1 MGRTTMG
8 RLAGLFLI
16 FVSGF
21 TSAAALAAPASES
34 WYAAFN
40 TPGDNLIGAYPLTP
54 DAFGTFFAPATDPQS
69 LTIAGGKLYW
79 IDGAQVLDANLD
91 GSDLSVLQTF
101 GIDPTSIAVNSAG
114 GQWYAGFNTPGD
126 NLIGAYPLTPD
137 AFGTFFAPATDPQ
150 SLTIAGGKLYWI
162 DGAQVLD
169 ANLDGSDLSVL
180 QTFGVDP
187 TSIAVNSADGQWY
200 AGFNT
205 PGDNL
210 LGAYPLTPDAFG
222 TFFAPATDPQSLT
235 IAGGKLYWI
244 DGAQVLDA
252 NLDGSDLSVLQ
263 TFGVD
268 PTSIAVSAAPAPSV
282 PEASTWAMILCG
294 FAGLGLLGCRA
305 SQRPRQSR

>member
-21 TSAAALAAPASES
+21 TSAAALAAPASEF
-34 WYAAFN
+34 WYAA
-40 TPGDNLIGAYPLTP
+40 
-54 DAFGTFFAPATDPQS
+54 
-69 LTIAGGKLYW
+69 
-79 IDGAQVLDANLD
+79 
-91 GSDLSVLQTF
+91 
-101 GIDPTSIAVNSAG
+101 
-114 GQWYAGFNTPGD
+114 FNTPGD

-187 TSIAVNSADGQWY
+187 TSIAVNSAGGQWY

-210 LGAYPLTPDAFG
+210 S
-222 TFFAPATDPQSLT
+222 AP
-235 IAGGKLYWI
+235 I
-244 DGAQVLDA
+244 
-252 NLDGSDLSVLQ
+252 
-263 TFGVD
+263 
-268 PTSIAVSAAPAPSV
+268 
-282 PEASTWAMILCG
+282 
-294 FAGLGLLGCRA
+294 R
-305 SQRPRQSR
+305 